1 VRAILNEL
9 RSPLARVTMP
19 CDFHFV
25 AAKGRIMVTLF
36 VIAAIGVVIFG
47 LFAWRYEAR
56 TGGTGG
62 IARLLHDRLLLARL
76 RNLATTERELERR
89 ESQPAT
95 MKENSRS
102 GD

>member
-1 VRAILNEL
+1 MRAI
-9 RSPLARVTMP
+9 VI
-19 CDFHFV
+19 V
-25 AAKGRIMVTLF
+25 AAGWRIMITLF

-62 IARLLHDRLLLARL
+62 IARLLHDRLALARL
-76 RNLATTERELERR
+76 RNLETTERELERR
-89 ESQPAT
+89 ESPSAT
-95 MKENSRS
+95 GSKNGRS